1 MYSSSKNNQIRGFGK
16 LLLLLFV
23 VDSEQKCATTAA
35 TKKKRA
41 FEDPGRYVCAKNSP
55 QFIDCI
61 TFCFALGGAT
71 ACPGSGFACL
81 AVINGVFMQETF
93 KVAQQDDQIM
103 LRTEV
108 AWLASCLASGRMSN
122 RTLVCARLCVCL
134 CVCGCLHRAGS

>member
-1 MYSSSKNNQIRGFGK
+1 MYSSSKNNQIRGFGI
-16 LLLLLFV
+16 LLFV
-23 VDSEQKCATTAA
+23 VGSEQKCATTAA

-41 FEDPGRYVCAKNSP
+41 FEDPGRYVCGDMSP
-55 QFIDCI
+55 QFIGCI

-108 AWLASCLASGRMSN
+108 TWLASCLASGCMSN
-122 RTLVCARLCVCL
+122 RTLVCARLTACVCV
-134 CVCGCLHRAGS
+134 CVYLHRAGS